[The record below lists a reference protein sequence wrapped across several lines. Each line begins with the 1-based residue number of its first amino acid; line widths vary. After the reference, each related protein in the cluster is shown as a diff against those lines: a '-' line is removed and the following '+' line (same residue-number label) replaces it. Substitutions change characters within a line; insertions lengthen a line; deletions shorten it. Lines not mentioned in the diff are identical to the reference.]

1 MKVTNLSKTNKIK
14 KKENFKIIIQVRLSS
29 SRLPKKVLKKIYRNQ
44 SMLEFLLNRLSKK
57 FKKEDIIIAL
67 AKDKMNLPIMKILN
81 KYEIKYFEGSEN
93 NVLSRYYRCAQ
104 KFKVDNII
112 RITADCPFVD
122 PFYAD
127 KIVDKYLETNADL
140 IRQFDL
146 PHGVFSYGVKVEAL
160 RKVVQ
165 MKDSSETEVW
175 GHYFTDTGIFNV
187 IDLDVEDMKA

>member
-81 KYEIKYFEGSEN
+81 KYEIKYYEGSEN